1 MAEEKEKEADQS
13 AEKQDPEKSMPPNE
27 AQPNNA
33 ADEAKKAEDGG
44 GAAAAAADGAAAGGG
59 DDSKVPLNED
69 DAAKVPFYQKKG
81 FSPYAIVAKS
91 MGFGCGFTLGFHT
104 WGPSCGAE
112 FSSFHL

>member
-1 MAEEKEKEADQS
+1 MAEEKEKEADQCHQS

-69 DAAKVPFYQKKG
+69 DAAKVSFYHKMVFPLTQ
-81 FSPYAIVAKS
+81 
-91 MGFGCGFTLGFHT
+91 
-104 WGPSCGAE
+104 
-112 FSSFHL
+112 